1 LKYTID
7 VFGIPKNKSWQVQ
20 SYVAYQN
27 RSAAWRRTSVRTSV
41 LGHSIVE
48 GNGFESKP
56 KLIWFP
62 SSPTAGAA
70 LRSAGSARGLAPVW
84 SLIGFHA
91 REASYVVSSRDELM
105 DIARRVDDLAADQRC
120 AVAAVPIN
128 IQPHGTTDCSICFS
142 CGVIVP

>member
-1 LKYTID
+1 LQHAID
-7 VFGIPKNKSWQVQ
+7 VFGIPNNNSWQVQ
-20 SYVAYQN
+20 SYVAYQT
-27 RSAAWRRTSVRTSV
+27 RSAAWRRTSVLV
-41 LGHSIVE
+41 HSIVE

-105 DIARRVDDLAADQRC
+105 DIARRVDDLAADQGC

-128 IQPHGTTDCSICFS
+128 IQPHGTTD
-142 CGVIVP
+142 